1 MLDQVSDF
9 YTIRTNNDKGK
20 DYWLKRALLLLNGS
34 GLKNEQKQ
42 KNIYHLHQQNH
53 QAPCKI
59 EKEIPSQAW
68 VAEKLE
74 KKEKHT
80 IELVNGGQRKSCQMN

>member
-34 GLKNEQKQ
+34 GLKNEQK
-42 KNIYHLHQQNH
+42 
-53 QAPCKI
+53 
-59 EKEIPSQAW
+59 
-68 VAEKLE
+68 
-74 KKEKHT
+74 
-80 IELVNGGQRKSCQMN
+80 